1 MNRHLEIRAKLEAIA
16 GNLWWTWQPDAV
28 ALFRDLDR
36 ESFEQTTH
44 DAHRML
50 SGFEEARWNELSND
64 EVVIARTE
72 RCHAALERYLD
83 ATHTWGCTY
92 AGALRPRPVAYFSAE
107 FGLHESFPMYSGGLG
122 ILAGDH
128 LKSASDL
135 GLPLVG
141 VGLFYRE
148 GYFRQRIGPDGR
160 QVAEYQSVDPS
171 RLATRPLLD
180 AGGRPVIVEVPFPEG
195 AARAQVFVVTVGR
208 VRLLL
213 LEALD
218 GQLDPRVASFGTRLY
233 PGDERIRI
241 RQEMLLGIGG
251 VRALVAAGVEPG
263 VIHLNEGHPAFA
275 LLELARMQAVRD
287 RTSFWDALSDV
298 TQRTV
303 FTTHTPVPAGHDRF
317 HPDALDSAIQAYR
330 SELGVD
336 REALLALGRVRPED
350 HGEPFCMTVLAMK
363 HARSINGVSAL
374 HGRVTR
380 SSWRTLFLG
389 RRVQDVPIGHVTNG
403 IHTLSWLAPEMHD
416 LYSRRLGADW
426 PARIAEPATWSP
438 IANVSEQEIW
448 DVRRI
453 LKRRLVRF
461 VRARLVQQRRRW
473 QASEAEIAEL
483 QDFLDPSALVVG
495 FARRF
500 ATYKRADLLLSDV
513 DRLERLVGSAD
524 RPVHVIFAGKAHP
537 ADQPGQELIRRIFQ
551 LSLEPRFRGRIV
563 FLERYNIEVARHLVQ
578 GVDLWLNTPERPME
592 ACGTSGMKSVVNG
605 GLHMSV
611 MDGWWPEA
619 FDGDNGFCIAS
630 RSGPSEARGLDVR
643 DAEAA
648 FSVLEED
655 VVPSFYDRHG
665 NGLPREWVRRIKRSI
680 ASLAW
685 RFNTDRMVRDYAL
698 GAYLPAADAV
708 TSSFPSR

>member
-1 MNRHLEIRAKLEAIA
+1 MKKHLEIRAKLEAIA
-16 GNLWWTWQPDAV
+16 DNLWWTWQPEAV
-28 ALFRDLDR
+28 ALFRDIDR
-36 ESFEQTTH
+36 ERFERTTH
-44 DAHRML
+44 DAKRML
-50 SGFEEARWNELSND
+50 AGLSDARWSELCSD

-72 RCHAALERYLD
+72 RSHAALERYVD
-83 ATHTWGCTY
+83 ATDTWGRTF

-107 FGLHESFPMYSGGLG
+107 FGLHESIPMYSGGLG

-148 GYFRQRIGPDGR
+148 GYFRQRIGRDGR
-160 QVAEYQSVDPS
+160 QLAEYHSVAPGEI
-171 RLATRPLLD
+171 ATRPLLD
-180 AGGRPVIVEVPFPEG
+180 ASGCPVIVEVPFPEG
-195 AARAQVFVVTVGR
+195 AARARVHVATVGR

-213 LEALD
+213 VEAID
-218 GQLDPRVASFGTRLY
+218 GELDPRVAGFGTRLY
-233 PGDERIRI
+233 PGDDRIRI

-251 VRALVAAGVEPG
+251 VRALVAAGVDPG
-263 VIHLNEGHPAFA
+263 IVHLNEGHPAFA
-275 LLELARMQAVRD
+275 LLELARLQSVRD
-287 RTSFWDALSDV
+287 RVSFWDALSEV

-317 HPDALDSAIQAYR
+317 HPEDFESALQAYR
-330 SELGVD
+330 VELGVE
-336 REALLALGRVRPED
+336 REALLALGRVRTDD
-350 HGEPFCMTVLAMK
+350 HAEPFCMTVLAMK
-363 HARSINGVSAL
+363 HSRSINGVSAL

-380 SSWRTLFLG
+380 SHWRSLFLD
-389 RRVQDVPIGHVTNG
+389 RRVQDIPVGHVTNG

-416 LYSRRLGADW
+416 LYSRRLATDW
-426 PARIAEPATWSP
+426 TARLAEPSTWS
-438 IANVSEQEIW
+438 ALAHVSDQEIW

-461 VRARLVQQRRRW
+461 VRSRLVQQRRRW
-473 QASEAEIAEL
+473 GAGDDEL
-483 QDFLDPSALVVG
+483 LELNDFLDPSALIVG

-500 ATYKRADLLLSDV
+500 ATYKRADLLLADV
-513 DRLERLVGSAD
+513 DRLERLVTSAD
-524 RPVHVIFAGKAHP
+524 RPVHFVFAGKAHP
-537 ADQPGQELIRRIFQ
+537 ADEPGQQLIQRIFR
-551 LSLEPRFRGRIV
+551 LSLEPRFRGKIV

-592 ACGTSGMKSVVNG
+592 ACGTSGMKSIVNG

-619 FDGDNGFCIAS
+619 FDGENGFAIAS
-630 RSGPSEARGLDVR
+630 TAPATDAGDRHLRE
-643 DAEAA
+643 AEAA
-648 FSVLEED
+648 FSVLEER
-655 VVPSFYDRHG
+655 VVPCFYDRRG
-665 NGLPREWVRRIKRSI
+665 NGLPVEWVRRIKRSVTT
-680 ASLAW
+680 LAW

-708 TSSFPSR
+708 TSAFPSR